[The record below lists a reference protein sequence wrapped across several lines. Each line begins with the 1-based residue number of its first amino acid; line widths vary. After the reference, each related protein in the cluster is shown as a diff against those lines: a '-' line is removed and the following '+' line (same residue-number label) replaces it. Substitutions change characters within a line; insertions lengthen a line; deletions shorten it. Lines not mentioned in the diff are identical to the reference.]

1 MVCDIT
7 YMEMKKTEFG
17 SLFYRKFHI
26 LSFMQ
31 SANFTVLWNSC
42 YDFFGLKHTAV
53 REQGL

>member
-31 SANFTVLWNSC
+31 SANLTVPWNSC
-42 YDFFGLKHTAV
+42 YKLFFWAQTYSY
-53 REQGL
+53 